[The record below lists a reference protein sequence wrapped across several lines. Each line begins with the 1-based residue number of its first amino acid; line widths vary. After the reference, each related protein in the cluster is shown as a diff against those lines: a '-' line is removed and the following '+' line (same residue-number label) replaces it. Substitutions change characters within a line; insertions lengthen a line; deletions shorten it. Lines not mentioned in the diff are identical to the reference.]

1 MGNEVQGSRVSV
13 VEVPSERHL
22 TAESLAKGFGATIFE
37 PAWWPQDVGPVAY
50 FLDRY
55 AHGLSY
61 RIGST
66 RRGGAPI
73 ACIGGSENPKARLA
87 AADWRELPEF
97 GAWRA
102 AVSTGD
108 SGTRAVLR
116 RDEQTLHLIGYA
128 SEAGIVA
135 AIKSLRTV
143 TAAP

>member
-1 MGNEVQGSRVSV
+1 MGKQDQEPRVSL

-37 PAWWPQDVGPVAY
+37 PEWWPHDVGPVGY
-50 FLDRY
+50 FLDRHE
-55 AHGLSY
+55 HGLSY

-87 AADWRELPEF
+87 AANWRELPEF

-102 AVSTGD
+102 VVSAGD
-108 SGTRAVLR
+108 TGTRAVLH

-135 AIKSLRTV
+135 AIRSLRAV
-143 TAAP
+143 TAA